1 MPRKP
6 AVKSVRRKPVRR
18 ALDMHSV
25 SPAVQPVARKS
36 APGMPTLQPVSLM
49 PVVQSVPRMPNLQS
63 VPRMAAV
70 QSASRIPAVQ
80 PPLTIPASGALLSH
94 VPVVQPASSMVP
106 ITTSVSHTLAMRAPV
121 LRPEPPLPSIQ
132 LWPRVSSASQQ
143 PPLLRILPGTSAP
156 QGTAGQPVTLF
167 GQPVTSLTGIQL
179 VTSVGQPV
187 TSPLQPVTSV
197 MQPVTSV
204 IQPVM
209 SVGQP
214 FLQAL
219 AERGLIRGNQAGP
232 TAVPQASAVLSP
244 MMSQVPG
251 VASVPPM
258 GIYNTGRDLVTS
270 RYRTP
275 PTDVFKFL
283 WIGFCHC

>member
-1 MPRKP
+1 MKSMPRKP

-49 PVVQSVPRMPNLQS
+49 PVVQS
-63 VPRMAAV
+63 
-70 QSASRIPAVQ
+70 ASQIPAVQ